1 MAAEP
6 TPEDWQRE
14 AARFRTSPLDAL
26 GEALVLGEAELREHL
41 YLLGVPLPGIDRA
54 VARAK
59 GWRDLTPLEQAILDL
74 PLHDG
79 PSGEQI
85 WHALPEALRPTVGKH
100 EGFTMLEL
108 ELVLRGIERRGMLV
122 RASSVQATPSHE
134 LNDGIN
140 GWGTVPETLRREV
153 YERIIAGAIEN
164 GGAEPHHDLS
174 RALFAILPQGLA
186 GVAGP
191 EHLAPG
197 SEEQRTLVEKAER
210 QLSGFDFSDRT
221 VEQDAL
227 LDRLLGPGVET
238 PYGIPRWVVP
248 IAPESS
254 AEQDAHAHLAHMASA
269 PNRGA
274 VIDDQVPM
282 PVMPTERLPVC
293 ARCTTPVE
301 RMRRLDNIATGDMR
315 IDLTCHGETREV
327 RFTRAELNATGK
339 ISTMIYDRLAAAWEP
354 SA

>member
-1 MAAEP
+1 MAADHKLELSCNGSS
-6 TPEDWQRE
+6 TMRIVGNQRIE
-14 AARFRTSPLDAL
+14 WK
-26 GEALVLGEAELREHL
+26 GEAMRSRSPRYHEVPALYEIHVTPGAVDIRSVDGRPATKLSDIEALLAVEAMASDLSEQVLGLVGETDAGEGLSAEQ
-41 YLLGVPLPGIDRA
+41 GILDKA
-54 VARAK
+54 DAK
-59 GWRDLTPLEQAILDL
+59 IAALSPSGTLTPD
-74 PLHDG
+74 
-79 PSGEQI
+79 
-85 WHALPEALRPTVGKH
+85 V
-100 EGFTMLEL
+100 
-108 ELVLRGIERRGMLV
+108 
-122 RASSVQATPSHE
+122 
-134 LNDGIN
+134 
-140 GWGTVPETLRREV
+140 
-153 YERIIAGAIEN
+153 
-164 GGAEPHHDLS
+164 AES
-174 RALFAILPQGLA
+174 F
-186 GVAGP
+186 VA
-191 EHLAPG
+191 
-197 SEEQRTLVEKAER
+197 LVEKAEQ
-210 QLSGFDFSDRT
+210 QLRDFDFSDRT

-227 LDRLLGPGVET
+227 LDRLLGPGVKT